1 MGMDVGVKEILNYEL
16 MKVKKCGYFSRKNV
30 CVCGGGRPLSLSVCQ
45 LSVRERREAE
55 GQTESFVHG
64 L

>member
-1 MGMDVGVKEILNYEL
+1 MDVGVKELLNYEF
-16 MKVKKCGYFSRKNV
+16 MEVKTWGYFPRKNV
-30 CVCGGGRPLSLSVCQ
+30 YWGLLSLSVCQ

>member
-16 MKVKKCGYFSRKNV
+16 MEVKKCGYFPRKNV
-30 CVCGGGRPLSLSVCQ
+30 CVWGGCPLSLSVCQ
-45 LSVRERREAE
+45 LSDREWREAE